1 MTPKPKLKPHWL
13 ALCSPRTAEALAP
26 HLQGLVWWALR
37 FSPRVTRQGEAVLV
51 ELGASLRLFGGLKAL
66 HARVKAQAQSEF
78 EVQALAWAP
87 TRLGA
92 LALARGGVVNGLTR
106 PLAPLLDRLPLQ
118 VLEAVHAHQPM
129 LARLG
134 CRRLGEVRALPRTA
148 LARRFGP
155 ELLAAL
161 DQAYDPV
168 ADAAQAHAWEQLP
181 ETFAVALELPWR
193 VEQADA
199 LLAHA
204 QPLLQQ
210 MAAWLA
216 ARQSGVLRLTL
227 AWQHDALR
235 PRDSGEGGAIA
246 LATAAPTRDL
256 VHLNRLL
263 AEHLARTTLAAPAG
277 GLRLQA
283 DEVQPLPEASTELFL
298 DADGG
303 DFAARE
309 PLHQLLERL
318 AARLGP
324 ERVRQPVLQPDH
336 RPECLQQWRPW
347 GTAEAPGPSPDD
359 WANAPHPPSA
369 QPTWLIEPPL
379 RLAVRDDQPRHQ
391 GPLRLLA
398 GPQRLAVGWWAS
410 APDDTMARRDYYL
423 AHSPR
428 AGLLWIYLD
437 RRTLDAPEWYLH
449 GVFA

>member
-1 MTPKPKLKPHWL
+1 MTPQPHWL
-13 ALCSPRTAEALAP
+13 ALRSPRTAEALAP
-26 HLQGLVWWALR
+26 HLQGLAWWALR

-66 HARVKAQAQSEF
+66 HARVKAQAQAEF

-106 PLAPLLDRLPLQ
+106 PLAPLLDRLPLH
-118 VLEAVHAHQPM
+118 VLEAVQAHQPM

-161 DQAYDPV
+161 DQAYDPAV
-168 ADAAQAHAWEQLP
+168 DAAQAHVWEQLP

-193 VEQADA
+193 VEQAQA
-199 LLAHA
+199 LLVHA

-210 MAAWLA
+210 LSAWLA
-216 ARQSGVLRLTL
+216 ARHQGVLRLTL
-227 AWQHDALR
+227 AWQYDAFR

-256 VHLNRLL
+256 AHLNRLL

-283 DEVQPLPEASTELFL
+283 DEVHPLPDASTALFL
-298 DADGG
+298 DDDGG
-303 DFAARE
+303 DPAARE

-324 ERVRQPVLQPDH
+324 ERVRQPVLQADH
-336 RPECLQQWRPW
+336 RPECLQQWQAWRP
-347 GTAEAPGPSPDD
+347 EAPAPGSPRD
-359 WANAPHPPSA
+359 WAEAPHPPGV
-369 QPTWLIEPPL
+369 QPTWLLDPPL
-379 RLAVRDDQPRHQ
+379 RLGVRHDQPQHQ

-398 GPQRLAVGWWAS
+398 GPQRLATGWWGAGEGG
-410 APDDTMARRDYYL
+410 AVQRDYYL

-428 AGLLWIYLD
+428 AGLLWVYLD

>member
-1 MTPKPKLKPHWL
+1 MTPQPHWL

-26 HLQGLVWWALR
+26 HLQGLAWWALR

-66 HARVKAQAQSEF
+66 HARVKAQALADF
-78 EVQALAWAP
+78 EVHALAWAP

-106 PLAPLLDRLPLQ
+106 PLAPLLDRLPLH
-118 VLEAVHAHQPM
+118 VLEAVQAHQPM

-161 DQAYDPV
+161 DQAYDPAV
-168 ADAAQAHAWEQLP
+168 DAAQAHVWEQLP
-181 ETFAVALELPWR
+181 DTFAVALELPWR
-193 VEQADA
+193 VEQAEA

-210 MAAWLA
+210 LQAWLD
-216 ARQSGVLRLTL
+216 ARHQGVLRLTL
-227 AWQHDALR
+227 AWQHDAFR

-246 LATAAPTRDL
+246 LATAAPTREL
-256 VHLNRLL
+256 AHLNRLL
-263 AEHLARTTLAAPAG
+263 GEHLARTTLAAPVGA
-277 GLRLQA
+277 LRLQA
-283 DEVQPLPEASTELFL
+283 DEVQPLPEASRVLFPEAEDG
-298 DADGG
+298 DA
-303 DFAARE
+303 AARE

-324 ERVRQPVLQPDH
+324 ERVRQPVLRADH
-336 RPECLQQWRPW
+336 RPECQQHWRPW
-347 GTAEAPGPSPDD
+347 RADAAGPASPGDD
-359 WANAPHPPSA
+359 GDAPHPPGV
-369 QPTWLIEPPL
+369 QPTWLIDPPL
-379 RLAVRDDQPRHQ
+379 RLSVRRDQPQHH

-398 GPQRLAVGWWAS
+398 GPHRLATGWWDVGS
-410 APDDTMARRDYYL
+410 AQAGAVQRDYYL

-428 AGLLWIYLD
+428 AGLLWVYLD